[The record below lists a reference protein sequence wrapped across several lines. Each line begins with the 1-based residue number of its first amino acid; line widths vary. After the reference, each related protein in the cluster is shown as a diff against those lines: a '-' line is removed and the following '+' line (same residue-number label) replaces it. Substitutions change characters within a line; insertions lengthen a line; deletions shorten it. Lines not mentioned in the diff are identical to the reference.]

1 VVQLEE
7 VIQQLQQ
14 CIADLELRTVPETP
28 QEIRDLREATARSAV
43 GRMKSLALECKQLS
57 SRSAQTYE
65 NLTENPELQALES
78 QLQEAKQHADTLQA
92 QLKALTP
99 VERMK
104 RFPRAAHGPATDPH
118 NPDQSDGSLSMTSTS
133 AREGMPTVHRS

>member
-1 VVQLEE
+1 VAQLEE

-28 QEIRDLREATARSAV
+28 QDVRDLREATARSAV
-43 GRMKSLALECKQLS
+43 DRLKSLALECKQLS
-57 SRSAQTYE
+57 NQSAQTYE

-78 QLQEAKQHADTLQA
+78 QLKEAKQHADTLQA
-92 QLKALTP
+92 QLKALSA

-104 RFPRAAHGPATDPH
+104 RSQEQRTAQQQIHMI
-118 NPDQSDGSLSMTSTS
+118 QSRVMEVTQ
-133 AREGMPTVHRS
+133 